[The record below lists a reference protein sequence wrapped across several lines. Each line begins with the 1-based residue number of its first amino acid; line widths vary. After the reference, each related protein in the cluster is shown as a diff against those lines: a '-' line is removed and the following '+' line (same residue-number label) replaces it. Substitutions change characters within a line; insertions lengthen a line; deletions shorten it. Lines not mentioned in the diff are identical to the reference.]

1 MAGSDDRID
10 VVVTDGI
17 DPNVDLKLRAIA
29 ASADKG
35 QASVLKLKAEL
46 ASITATPVSKL
57 AAETNTATAT
67 LNKQLTAQSTL
78 TKATEASGTADIA
91 AAANKAKLTAAL
103 DAEAAAQARLA
114 AVIDKTIARQ
124 EAQKVANAGTGF
136 SKGGN
141 PFQAEANLAAQ
152 AASVGA
158 ATRAMKT
165 EVAAAEVASVGSFSR
180 IKNAAMG
187 AFDFLR
193 DATFAQAA
201 NFKGFFGLGGA
212 ATIEKEAASV
222 EKLGKSAAVN
232 SVAVRELFVIGREAS
247 RGNFSRMAGSVTILA
262 QSLGLLYT
270 VLIPVTIVLA
280 AGAAAMKLFQVSI
293 QQDADRQLKDYSN
306 TLGLTSKEMR
316 KLHDETVSAQG
327 KLKEFSAIK
336 LTFGDVFKGF
346 LATVQQEFNI
356 TPALKSL
363 KNSVF
368 DALTTIVKA
377 FFSAAAEMSG
387 VFVAVYF
394 GVQAIWK
401 NFPAMMGDLFAQAV
415 NKAAELMESMVND
428 AIGAVNKF
436 AKGAN
441 DLIGVNLFGQISD
454 VHIPRMKNQ
463 FAGAGAFVGNVITQ
477 GYKQGHDGAIA
488 FDNDFIAKWKKNS
501 IDAGKDRENALA
513 NAIKG
518 NRNPKK
524 GSDPKTKEDFL
535 NDTNKKLDD
544 ELSRMHLLKD
554 AREEQQKLD
563 QIEEQFAK
571 RRQPLTA
578 SEIQGFKDKIHAI
591 QEFKYQQA
599 EMDRVY
605 DQFNGAQKIY
615 TASLAASNDLLQ
627 RGAVSAKQYALANAE
642 AAQSLAKALDPTGA
656 SAAKFDLATKL
667 AQVQVALESFTKT
680 NGKFGISQQQ
690 AAEETNKANLAY
702 QQAINPLFQLNEQMG
717 VATRAAGLYGDAVQA
732 NNYYETIR
740 QALIK
745 AGKPASDTYVRGVN
759 AETDALMKKNAALQ
773 HQTYIQSQIGAIV
786 NPILEDAKFL
796 ANKANFYAEIDR
808 LRKQDVLNE
817 QQAQQA
823 KYAIQAKYDQ
833 IRLSGASQFFG
844 LLAGLSSSGNKKLAA
859 IGKAAA
865 VAQATIDG
873 IMAVQKALSTLPPP
887 WSFAVAAATAAMTGA
902 NVAKIISTP
911 VGNFKDGGDFI
922 VQGNAGVDK
931 NNISMNV
938 SRGERVTVQTPQQQ
952 REAGKGTQAKPILV
966 QPKIINIVD
975 PRMALDAMSG
985 REGDGVIMN
994 FIERNA
1000 DQIKRVVG

>member
-1 MAGSDDRID
+1 MSDGDRID

-17 DPNVDLKLRAIA
+17 DPNVDRKLRAIA

-78 TKATEASGTADIA
+78 TKATEANSTADLA
-91 AAANKAKLTAAL
+91 SAANKAKVTAAL

-124 EAQKVANAGTGF
+124 EAANIASASGAFG
-136 SKGGN
+136 KGGN
-141 PFQAEANLAAQ
+141 PFQAEATLAAQ
-152 AASVGA
+152 AAQAGA
-158 ATRAMKT
+158 ASRAMSA
-165 EVAAAEVASVGSFSR
+165 EVAAAEVATVGSFGR
-180 IKNAAMG
+180 IKNAAMN

-193 DATFAQAA
+193 DASFAQAS
-201 NFKGFFGLGGA
+201 NFKGLFGAGGA
-212 ATIEKEAASV
+212 ATLEKEAVAV
-222 EKLGKSAAVN
+222 GHMGGAAKTN
-232 SVAVRELFVIGREAS
+232 SVAIRELFVIGREAS
-247 RGNFSRMAGSVTILA
+247 RGNFSRMAGSVSILA
-262 QSLGLLYT
+262 QALGLMNT
-270 VLIPVTIVLA
+270 VLIPLTVVLA
-280 AGAAAMKLFQVSI
+280 AAAAAMKLFQVSI
-293 QQDADRQLKDYSN
+293 AAEADPQLKAYAN

-316 KLHDETVSAQG
+316 KLGDETVGAEG
-327 KLKEFSAIK
+327 KLKKFNTIK
-336 LTFGDVFKGF
+336 LTFGDVFHGLTKT
-346 LATVQQEFNI
+346 LEDTFNI
-356 TPALKSL
+356 SPALNKM
-363 KNSVF
+363 KNMVF
-368 DALTTIVKA
+368 DTLSTIVKA
-377 FFSAAAEMSG
+377 FFSAAAELSG

-394 GVQAIWK
+394 GAQAIWK
-401 NFPAMMGDLFAQAV
+401 NFPAMLGDFFVQAV
-415 NKAAELMESMVND
+415 NKAAEIMEDMVND

-441 DLIGVNLFGQISD
+441 SLIGVNLFGQIND

-477 GYKQGHDGAIA
+477 GYKQGHDAAIN
-488 FDNDFIAKWKKNS
+488 FDNDFMARWKKNS
-501 IDAGKDRENALA
+501 IDAGKDRLKGLA
-513 NAIKG
+513 DAIKG

-524 GSDPKTKEDFL
+524 ETDPKTKADYL

-554 AREEQQKLD
+554 AREEQQRLD
-563 QIEEQFAK
+563 QIEEEFAK

-578 SEIQGFKDKIHAI
+578 LEIQGFKDKIHAI
-591 QEFKYQQA
+591 TEFKYQQA
-599 EMDRVY
+599 EMDRIY
-605 DQFNGAQKIY
+605 DQFNGAQKVY
-615 TASLAASNDLLQ
+615 NASLAASDDLLK
-627 RGAVSAKQYALANAE
+627 RGAVSAKQYGLANAE
-642 AAQSLAKALDPTGA
+642 AAQALAKAMDPTGA

-667 AQVQVALESFTKT
+667 AEIQVALESFTKT

-690 AAEETNKANLAY
+690 AADETNKANRAY
-702 QQAINPLFQLNEQMG
+702 QEAINPLFQLNEQMG
-717 VATRAAGLYGDAVQA
+717 VATRAAGLYGEAVQA

-740 QALIK
+740 QSLIK
-745 AGKPASDTYVRGVN
+745 AGKPASDMYVAGIN
-759 AETDALMKKNAALQ
+759 AEVDALMKKNAALQ
-773 HQTYIQSQIGAIV
+773 QQLFVQSQVGAAV

-796 ANKANFYAEIDR
+796 ANKQNFYAEIDR
-808 LRKQDVLNE
+808 LRKLDVLNE

-823 KYAIQAKYDQ
+823 KYAIQAKYNQ
-833 IRLSGASQFFG
+833 IRLAGASQFFG

-911 VGNFKDGGDFI
+911 VGNFKDGADFM

-938 SRGERVTVQTPQQQ
+938 SRGERVTVQTPDQQ
-952 REAGKGTQAKPILV
+952 RQAGNGGEAKPVLV
-966 QPKIINIVD
+966 QPKIVNVFD
-975 PRMALDAMSG
+975 PKIALDVMSG
-985 REGDGVIMN
+985 REGDGIIMN
-994 FIERNA
+994 FVERNA